1 MTEDEAR
8 SYYSS
13 TIVSL
18 SLSGPDY
25 STELEENIR
34 EELSD
39 LALLNTRGFKAPA
52 CGPALS
58 FNVVIDFFSAVPSDI
73 RSAIVSLIVIRIYEI
88 LRRNL
93 LHAPVMSGL
102 TFSESKYDIVFDS
115 VGDDG
120 IEIPSEVIASTIN
133 KVEDFIRR
141 EASEGNDV
149 LQVRIPRR
157 ILDRQECQATPF
169 DQNTN
174 IWEIT
179 YRKGKRQFT
188 VTYDSVNDCFLNS

>member
-1 MTEDEAR
+1 
-8 SYYSS
+8 
-13 TIVSL
+13 
-18 SLSGPDY
+18 
-25 STELEENIR
+25 
-34 EELSD
+34 
-39 LALLNTRGFKAPA
+39 
-52 CGPALS
+52 
-58 FNVVIDFFSAVPSDI
+58 
-73 RSAIVSLIVIRIYEI
+73 
-88 LRRNL
+88 
-93 LHAPVMSGL
+93 MSGL
-102 TFSESKYDIVFDS
+102 KFSESKYDIVFDS

-157 ILDRQECQATPF
+157 ILDRQDCQATPF

-174 IWEIT
+174 IWEIA